1 MTGAPFYSS
10 FGALFER
17 ENDELGIAFIMQ
29 GSQFRGLQGYFG
41 RSGVKITFFVSD
53 TLPKFVKKTTYCEV
67 CGRPI

>member
-10 FGALFER
+10 FGAFLER

-41 RSGVKITFFVSD
+41 LFWAIRGENYLF
-53 TLPKFVKKTTYCEV
+53 C
-67 CGRPI
+67 